1 MFPNF
6 QSLLTR
12 FCSQLL
18 LRGYRNL
25 FLLTSKE
32 NRGGIELASQ
42 QRLTR
47 PVFSTR
53 TKNRDGVYSRSV
65 AMLNDSIVDR
75 GGLGT

>member
-12 FCSQLL
+12 FSSELL
-18 LRGYRNL
+18 LRGDRNL
-25 FLLTSKE
+25 SLLTSKE

-53 TKNRDGVYSRSV
+53 TESHDGTSLHFV
-65 AMLNDSIVDR
+65 AMLNDSIVD
-75 GGLGT
+75 